1 MHRPLYESTEDRLIQ
16 LKIIKYLQSAIGI
29 KVIEL
34 PNPKDIADGLMFDRE
49 SDKFLGWLEVK
60 YRNTKFGAF
69 PDYMLSFTKYLNMVQ
84 RAKFT
89 KTQFL
94 LVIGFERGED
104 IRFYAYKKDDEHKF
118 KYNVQKSNFRGDKL
132 DIETV
137 VYIPLDRFE
146 RL

>member
-1 MHRPLYESTEDRLIQ
+1 MYESSNDRVIQ
-16 LKIIKYLQSAIGI
+16 NIIIQALEETIGI
-29 KVIEL
+29 KVTRL
-34 PNPKDIADGLMFDRE
+34 PNPKDIADGLMFGNDGE
-49 SDKFLGWLEVK
+49 FFGWLEIK
-60 YRNTKFGAF
+60 YRRTKFGEY

-94 LVIGFERGED
+94 LVIGFETGKD
-104 IRFYAYKKDDEHKF
+104 IRYYHYKDGDEHKF
-118 KYNVQKSNFRGDKL
+118 KYNVQRSNFRGDEL

-137 VYIPLDRFE
+137 VHIPLDRFE